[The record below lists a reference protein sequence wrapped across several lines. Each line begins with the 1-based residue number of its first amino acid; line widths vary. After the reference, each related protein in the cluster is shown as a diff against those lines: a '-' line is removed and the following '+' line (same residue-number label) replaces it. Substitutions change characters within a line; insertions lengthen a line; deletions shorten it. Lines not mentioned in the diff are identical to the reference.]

1 MDVTAFYRPNGRLTG
16 LSLAGITAAIATLVL
31 LTTAAAIAQTP
42 PPLELVPPSREPLPE
57 GEPLPPLEDL
67 LRFPTAPDPDLPRP
81 EDIPGEI
88 VVEQFLVLGSTIF
101 SSADFTTL
109 LAPYTSRPLSFASL
123 LEVQTVITDF
133 YRQQGYITSGA
144 FIPPQTL
151 TEGVVQVQVVEGEV
165 EDIEISGLQRL
176 GAGYVRSR
184 LGLGVQPPL
193 NQNRLLQAL
202 QLLQLDPLIANLA
215 VELAAGTRPGRS
227 LLLVQIEEAPAV
239 SASLTLDNQRSP
251 SVGSVRRLARFSHQN
266 LLGLGDQFSVGYIS
280 TEGSN
285 ALDNLSYTLPLN
297 PRNGTL
303 TLSHSRSQSQIIE
316 RPFDILDITAIAPSY
331 QLIYRQP
338 VWQTPTTELALG
350 LTASWQQSQ
359 TFLGLDNIGGF
370 PFAPGADL
378 EGRTTAT
385 ALRLVQEYSQRSDR
399 DVLALRSQFSLG
411 LEALGATRNP
421 QPPDSRFFSWRG
433 QAQYLRLLAP
443 ETLLL
448 LRLEGQLADR
458 PLLPFEQFALGGVG
472 TVRGYRQDVLL
483 ADSGLFASAE
493 VRLPV
498 LQVPEWQA
506 VLQVAPFFDFGTVW
520 NRSQLELA
528 TSTIFSLGLGLRF
541 RAWERLTGRLD
552 WGWPLVDLGSSRR
565 TLQESGFYFSVNYDL
580 F

>member
-1 MDVTAFYRPNGRLTG
+1 MDVTAFYRPNGRPTG
-16 LSLAGITAAIATLVL
+16 LSLVGITAAIATLVL

-42 PPLELVPPSREPLPE
+42 PPLEFVPPSREPLPE

-67 LRFPTAPDPDLPRP
+67 LRLPTAPDPDLPRP
-81 EDIPGEI
+81 QDIPGEI
-88 VVEQFLVLGSTIF
+88 VVEQFLVLGSTVF

-109 LAPYTSRPLSFASL
+109 LAPYTGRPLSFASL

-165 EDIEISGLQRL
+165 EEIEISGLQRL

-184 LGLGVQPPL
+184 LGLGAQPPL

-331 QLIYRQP
+331 QLTYRQP

-483 ADSGLFASAE
+483 ADSGMLASAE

-498 LQVPEWQA
+498 LQVPAWQA

-528 TSTIFSLGLGLRF
+528 TPTISSLGLGLRF